1 MVSQLVTGYRNET
14 EHWTLGIHLA
24 SFASQVGSYSVE

>member
-14 EHWTLGIHLA
+14 ERWTLGIHLA
-24 SFASQVGSYSVE
+24 CFASQVGSYSVE